1 MMEYIPGRFHK
12 QHDRGA
18 EAGRLN
24 SLIAETRETI
34 DTEEHHGQS
43 LQIRKS
49 IAYMRNRARIVK
61 LNLAQ
66 HGAGREDE
74 AGQWQGVQD

>member
-49 IAYMRNRARIVK
+49 IAYMRN
-61 LNLAQ
+61 
-66 HGAGREDE
+66 
-74 AGQWQGVQD
+74 